1 MDFRSTFLALIVVQA
16 LHSIEE
22 YFFRLYEVFPPARFI
37 SGLANPDL
45 ETGFL
50 TVNISFV
57 AIGACCYWWPV
68 RKGWPIAVPI
78 AWSWVAV
85 ETINGIGHP
94 TWSVMQG
101 GYTPGLATS
110 LLLLPLALLLARSLV
125 KIEPELEAMD
135 PYTKES
141 QL

>member
-1 MDFRSTFLALIVVQA
+1 MSLKSTFLALVVVQA
-16 LHSIEE
+16 LHSVEE

-37 SGLANPDL
+37 SGLVSADL

-50 TVNISFV
+50 IVNVSFV
-57 AIGACCYWWPV
+57 VFGAFCYWWPV
-68 RKGWPIAVPI
+68 QKGWPIAVAL
-78 AWSWVAV
+78 AWGWVAV

-125 KIEPELEAMD
+125 DIETEIRVTD
-135 PYTKES
+135 S
-141 QL
+141 RNNGGRG